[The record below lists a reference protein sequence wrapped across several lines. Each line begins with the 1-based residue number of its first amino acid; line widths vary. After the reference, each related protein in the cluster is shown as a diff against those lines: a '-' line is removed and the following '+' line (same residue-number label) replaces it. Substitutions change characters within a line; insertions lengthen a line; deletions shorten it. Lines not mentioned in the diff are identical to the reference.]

1 METKNMKLGDL
12 LIQAGLISKE
22 QLEGILQKQISTNKK
37 LGELIV
43 EDGLASDEEIIQL
56 LGYQLSIPSLDL
68 NKHYIDPEIPKLLS
82 ENLAR
87 RYVVLPVGIQ
97 KDSISV
103 AMADPLNIIAIDDIS
118 IATGFNVLPI
128 IAKPKDILTAID
140 LYYGKQRAE
149 KVIAEFKNEFFTD
162 TLDEID
168 PEELNNINSAPVV
181 KLVNSIISQA
191 VKMRASDIHIEPFEN
206 ILRVRYRID
215 GELQEIVSPTKAA
228 HSALITRI
236 KIMGKMDIAEKRI
249 PQDGRIETDIDGREI
264 DMRISSLPTV
274 YGEKIVIRLLDRSNF
289 LTNKSSLG
297 MTDKNMEAYDKII
310 MSPNGI
316 ILVTGPT
323 GSGKST
329 TLYATLKELN
339 KDNINIITVEDPVE
353 YKLNG
358 INQVQINPKAGLTF
372 ANGLRSI
379 LRQDPDI
386 IMIGEIRD
394 GETAEIAVRAAITG
408 HLVLSTVHTND
419 APSTLT
425 RLIDM
430 GVEPYLVSSSLVGVI
445 SQRLVRRICNN
456 CREPYELEDRES
468 EFFYKNTT
476 EIVYHGK
483 GCELCNNT
491 GYKGRIAV
499 HEVMPITK
507 EIRAMINNR
516 NSVDDIRDLA
526 YKTGT
531 DSLKDN
537 CRKLVLEGITT
548 VEEMIKISYNLE

>member
-22 QLEGILQKQISTNKK
+22 QLEVILQKQISTNKK

-97 KDSISV
+97 RDSISV

-118 IATGFNVLPI
+118 IATGFSVLPI

-149 KVIAEFKNEFFTD
+149 KVIAEFKNEFFTN

-297 MTDKNMEAYDKII
+297 MTEKNMESYDKII

-456 CREPYELEDRES
+456 CREPYELDDRES
-468 EFFYKNTT
+468 EFFHRNTSET
-476 EIVYHGK
+476 VYHGK

-537 CRKLVLEGITT
+537 CRRLVLEGITT